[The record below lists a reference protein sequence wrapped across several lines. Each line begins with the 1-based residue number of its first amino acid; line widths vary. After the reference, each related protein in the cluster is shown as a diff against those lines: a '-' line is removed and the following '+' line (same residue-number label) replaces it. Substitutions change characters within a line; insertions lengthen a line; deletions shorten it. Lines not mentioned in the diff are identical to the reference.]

1 MIGKVIGAYLGG
13 KAAKQTS
20 ALGGPAG
27 AALGVIAPMILRRIS
42 LPAMVAMAAGGYV
55 MKKVLDNG
63 QRDDPARAAGTANAD
78 FPKAAV

>member
-1 MIGKVIGAYLGG
+1 MLDKIIGAYVGG

-27 AALGVIAPMILRRIS
+27 AALGVIAPMIIRRIS
-42 LPAMVAMAAGGYV
+42 LPAMVAMAAGGYI

-63 QRDDPARAAGTANAD
+63 ERTSPTEKVGMAQGD

>member
-20 ALGGPAG
+20 AIGGPAG
-27 AALGVIAPMILRRIS
+27 AALGVIAPMVLRRIS
-42 LPAMVAMAAGGYV
+42 LPAMLAMAAGGYV

-63 QRDDPARAAGTANAD
+63 ERTDPARATGTGHED

>member
-1 MIGKVIGAYLGG
+1 MLGKIIGAYVGG

-27 AALGVIAPMILRRIS
+27 AALGVIAPMIIRRIS
-42 LPAMVAMAAGGYV
+42 LPAMVAMAAGGYI

-63 QRDDPARAAGTANAD
+63 ERTSPTEKVGMAQGD

>member
-1 MIGKVIGAYLGG
+1 MIGKIIGAYVGS
-13 KAAKQTS
+13 KAAKKSS

-27 AALGVIAPMILRRIS
+27 AALGVIAPMVLRRIS
-42 LPAMVAMAAGGYV
+42 LPAMAAMAVGGYV

-63 QRDDPARAAGTANAD
+63 ERTSPTKKVDVAQDD

>member
-1 MIGKVIGAYLGG
+1 MIGKIIGAYVGG
-13 KAAKQTS
+13 KAAKKSS

-27 AALGVIAPMILRRIS
+27 AALGVIAPMVLRRIS
-42 LPAMVAMAAGGYV
+42 LPAMAAMAVGGYV

-63 QRDDPARAAGTANAD
+63 ERTSPTKKVDVARDD

>member
-20 ALGGPAG
+20 AIGGPAG
-27 AALGVIAPMILRRIS
+27 AALGVIAPMVLRRIS
-42 LPAMVAMAAGGYV
+42 LPAMLAMAAGGYV

-63 QRDDPARAAGTANAD
+63 ERTDPAPATGTGHED